1 MGEVS
6 YPLSADKEV
15 GLPAT
20 SLGCWKNW
28 CQDTYSTVHPFS
40 SGERNSSFQPLWMR
54 ATVDGNM
61 RGIGEGLK
69 DGWRRRI
76 EETSRNEESM
86 GKTHDSMDEI
96 PDPKGDRTLAKLDTE
111 LRDHGITLVT
121 LQDWKSRGKR
131 DCVSVLSSTKNVSTD
146 VGISTCRNSVLDETI
161 NIRCK
166 INFASQ
172 MNMWLG
178 VTCL

>member
-76 EETSRNEESM
+76 EETSRVREVVAPQALIHELKRLKSARTKRAWARHTIVWMRYQIQKVIAPWLSLILNSGTMASRWLHCRIGSQE
-86 GKTHDSMDEI
+86 GKEI
-96 PDPKGDRTLAKLDTE
+96 VSLCYLAG
-111 LRDHGITLVT
+111 R
-121 LQDWKSRGKR
+121 
-131 DCVSVLSSTKNVSTD
+131 
-146 VGISTCRNSVLDETI
+146 
-161 NIRCK
+161 
-166 INFASQ
+166 
-172 MNMWLG
+172 
-178 VTCL
+178 TCLRTSAFLLVATQCWTKR